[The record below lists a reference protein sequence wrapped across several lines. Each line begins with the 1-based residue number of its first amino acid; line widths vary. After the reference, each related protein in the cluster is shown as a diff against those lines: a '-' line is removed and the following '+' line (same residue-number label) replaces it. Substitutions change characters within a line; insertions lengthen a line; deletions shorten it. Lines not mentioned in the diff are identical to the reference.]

1 MDAQCDKL
9 AAIVGE
15 CCFASLANRFHQA
28 STFAQNTNRRDASG
42 RRVVV
47 NFSMTEIDGQENRG
61 AIFLLAESG
70 DTRAS
75 EFV

>member
-1 MDAQCDKL
+1 MLFCITCKQISSSVHLRAK
-9 AAIVGE
+9 
-15 CCFASLANRFHQA
+15 H
-28 STFAQNTNRRDASG
+28 NRRDASG

-47 NFSMTEIDGQENRG
+47 NFSTTEIDGQENRG